1 MKFSTFSMAMSAIL
15 YVSVAT
21 AAKIE
26 PVKSIVTPKLAGEK
40 DTNSGTIPKLNSDE
54 YAIFID
60 QSYKIFKT
68 KTFEK
73 LELSENCFKKTK
85 PDCIAFSVSQ
95 SKPGPVKITT
105 EGATNLAAINCAN
118 LGGKNLIGMNS
129 KRDQFNFCR
138 FEDGSMITSWSM
150 YFKYNPT
157 PVIK

>member
-1 MKFSTFSMAMSAIL
+1 MKFAAFPAAIAVIL
-15 YVSVAT
+15 YVGAT
-21 AAKIE
+21 TANTKTT
-26 PVKSIVTPKLAGEK
+26 KSIITPKLAGEK
-40 DTNSGTIPKLNSDE
+40 DTNSGSIPKLNSDE
-54 YAIFID
+54 YAVFID
-60 QSYKIFKT
+60 ESYKIFKT

-85 PDCIAFSVSQ
+85 PDCIAFAVSQ

-118 LGGKNLIGMNS
+118 VGGKNLIGMNA